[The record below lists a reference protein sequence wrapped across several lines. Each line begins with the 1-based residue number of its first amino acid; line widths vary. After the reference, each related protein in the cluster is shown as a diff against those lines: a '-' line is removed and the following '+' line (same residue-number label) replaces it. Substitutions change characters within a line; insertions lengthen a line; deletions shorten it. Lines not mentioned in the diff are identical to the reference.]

1 MLGVGQAV
9 RWLVNWLRERLAGDE
24 LRELQRRRVV
34 HEEFRLA
41 MTEHPDI
48 AHVLD
53 EMQQQYFAGPRGR
66 HAGMAPR
73 ASAWTIGPAES
84 TTSPSHEAEH
94 RLRPP
99 PD

>member
-1 MLGVGQAV
+1 MDSAV
-9 RWLVNWLRERLAGDE
+9 RWLVNWLRERLAGAE

-41 MTEHPDI
+41 MTDHPEI

-53 EMQQQYFAGPRGR
+53 EMQAQYRVGPKGR
-66 HAGMAPR
+66 SAGMAQNPHK
-73 ASAWTIGPAES
+73 WTIGAAES
-84 TTSPSHEAEH
+84 TTTTKHEAQH